1 MQMATEDV
9 TANNLHAHDTKSLGG
24 VRGGNLNVVGRLKV
38 PAFVKLSAEYD
49 RVVKEQQDYTLTVV
63 VKF

>member
-1 MQMATEDV
+1 
-9 TANNLHAHDTKSLGG
+9 
-24 VRGGNLNVVGRLKV
+24 LKV

-49 RVVKEQQDYTLTVV
+49 RLVKEQQDYTLTVV